1 MTNGGDSLLPD
12 IQLDN
17 EYFDDILD
25 NARNM
30 IVSIYPEWTDFNYHD
45 PGITMLEMF
54 AWLKESQQY
63 YINKIGP
70 ENIRKYLKLLGIERR
85 TKVPSVTD
93 VSVLYENDITAVK
106 GTKLY
111 AGDICFEADRR
122 TYISASSID
131 VCVCDY
137 GKEKNVIARDQ
148 FYFGGNLHILPFA
161 KKDDGSFYIGFDK
174 PLAANEVHTI
184 WFDITSEDGIA
195 RNPVTDPGSFVPLV
209 DMDIDYFDGISWH
222 RVKRID
228 ETFGFLFPGRIYFS
242 PVRAHGKCSV
252 AGHEAY
258 YIRFTISGG
267 EYDALPVIK
276 NIYFNLLPVTQ
287 RETKAEYTDLPAG
300 DEIRLFTEL
309 AAIGNTRIF
318 LKGRDGLF
326 TPVRS
331 CEKRIDPDTG
341 GMICSVPGG
350 ANSEG
355 VRAVNVM
362 SDFIADGAI
371 GCGTGLPF
379 QQYDLDTH
387 DLEYETFAIMS
398 ELPDSG
404 GKYVEWKKVKDFSSA
419 GTDDF
424 VYTLDTENGILTFGN
439 CINGIAPDGD
449 IFIIGYSLTKGADG
463 CVTKGKI
470 NEINGF
476 NRDEIYVENLRA
488 STGGQNEESIEECFI
503 KAKKLLRTTE
513 TIVTD
518 DDCEECISTTQGL
531 RIEKCK
537 VIRND
542 RNDGIV
548 TTAVVKPYSQNGMGI
563 PSERYIRNILAA
575 IEPRRMLGSQFRIV
589 RPEYAEIS
597 VYADVT
603 VSRNYSNPREAV
615 NRAVTDFFG
624 AIKDEFGAEIIYSK
638 LYELIDSLDC
648 VLAVNVLT
656 MQTEGSDA
664 ERTREGDLILGQNV
678 AAYLT
683 DTEIMINM

>member
-1 MTNGGDSLLPD
+1 MLPD
-12 IQLDN
+12 IDLDN
-17 EYFDDILD
+17 EYYDDILD

-45 PGITMLEMF
+45 PGVTMLEMF

-85 TKVPSVTD
+85 TKVPSFTD
-93 VSVLYENDITAVK
+93 VSVLYDKDITAVK

-137 GKEKNVIARDQ
+137 GEETNVIGKDQ

-161 KKDDGSFYIGFDK
+161 KKDSGVFYVGFDK
-174 PLAANEVHTI
+174 PLAESEVHTI
-184 WFDITSEDGIA
+184 WFSVISDDGIE
-195 RNPVTDPGSFVPLV
+195 RNPITDPKRFIPLV
-209 DMDIDYFDGISWH
+209 DISMEYFDGVSWK

-228 ETFGFLFPGRIYFS
+228 ETYGFLFSGRIFFS
-242 PVRAHGKCSV
+242 LPEKHGSCEI
-252 AGHEAY
+252 AGHNAY
-258 YIRFTISGG
+258 YIRFRPTGG
-267 EYDALPVIK
+267 EYDDLPVIK

-287 RETKAEYTDLPAG
+287 RDTKAEYTDLPAG

-309 AAIGNTRIF
+309 SHIGTTRIF
-318 LKGRDGLF
+318 LKDTDGLY

-331 CEKRIDPDTG
+331 FIKQTDSGTG
-341 GMICSVPGG
+341 GIKCSVQGG
-350 ANSEG
+350 ARSEG
-355 VRAVNVM
+355 IRVVNVM
-362 SDFIADGAI
+362 SDFAADGVI
-371 GCGTGLPF
+371 GYGTGLPF
-379 QQYDLDTH
+379 QQYDLDTR
-387 DLEYETFAIMS
+387 DLEYESFAIMT

-404 GKYVEWKKVKDFSSA
+404 GKFVEWRKVKDFSSA

-424 VYTLDTENGILTFGN
+424 VYMLDTENGIISFGD
-439 CINGIAPDGD
+439 CIHGMAPEGD
-449 IFIIGYSLTKGADG
+449 IFIIGYSLTRGADG

-470 NEINGF
+470 TEINGF
-476 NRDEIYVENLRA
+476 DKDDIYIENLRA
-488 STGGQNEESIEECFI
+488 SAGGMNEETVEDCFI
-503 KAKKLLRTTE
+503 KAQKLLRTTQ
-513 TIVTD
+513 TVVTD
-518 DDCEECISTTQGL
+518 EDCEECISATQGL

-537 VIRND
+537 VIKND
-542 RNDGIV
+542 SSDGLV
-548 TTAVVKPYSQNGMGI
+548 TTVVVKPYSRNGMGV
-563 PSERYIRNILAA
+563 PCERYIKNILAVL
-575 IEPRRMLGSQFRIV
+575 EPRRMLGSQIRII

-603 VSRNYSNPREAV
+603 VSRNYSNPGEAV
-615 NRAVTDFFG
+615 RNAVSDFF
-624 AIKDEFGAEIIYSK
+624 ASIKDDFGAEIIYSK
-638 LYELIDSLDC
+638 FYELIDSLDC
-648 VLAVNVLT
+648 VLSVNILT

-664 ERTREGDLILGQNV
+664 ERTREGDLILARNV

-683 DTEIMINM
+683 DVDIMINT

>member
-1 MTNGGDSLLPD
+1 MLPD

-85 TKVPSVTD
+85 TKVPSFTD
-93 VSVLYENDITAVK
+93 VSVLYEKDITAVK

-131 VCVCDY
+131 VCICDY
-137 GKEKNVIARDQ
+137 GEKKNVIARDQ

-161 KKDDGSFYIGFDK
+161 KKDNGIFYVGFDK
-174 PLAANEVHTI
+174 PLAENEVHAI
-184 WFDITSEDGIA
+184 WFDVTSEDGVG
-195 RNPVTDPGSFVPLV
+195 RNPITDPKSFTPLV
-209 DMDIDYFDGISWH
+209 DMDIEYFDGMNWR

-228 ETFGFLFPGRIYFS
+228 ETYGFLFSGRICFS
-242 PVRAHGKCSV
+242 PVSAHGKCSV
-252 AGHEAY
+252 EGHDAY
-258 YIRFTISGG
+258 YIRFTLSGG

-276 NIYFNLLPVTQ
+276 SINFNLLPVTQ
-287 RETKAEYTDLPAG
+287 RDTKAEYIDLPAS

-309 AAIGNTRIF
+309 AVTGSTRIF
-318 LKGRDGLF
+318 LKGTDGLY

-331 CEKRIDPDTG
+331 YQKRIDGKTG
-341 GMICSVPGG
+341 EVLCTVPGG
-350 ANSEG
+350 AKSEG
-355 VRAVNVM
+355 VRAVNLVP
-362 SDFIADGAI
+362 DFMADGAI
-371 GCGTGLPF
+371 GNGNGLPF
-379 QQYDLDTH
+379 QKYDLETE
-387 DLEYETFAIMS
+387 DLEYDSFAVMT

-404 GKYVEWKKVKDFSSA
+404 GKFVEWKKVKDFSSA

-424 VYTLDTENGILTFGN
+424 VYTLDTEHGIISFGD
-439 CINGIAPDGD
+439 CIHGMAPDGD

-463 CVTKGKI
+463 CVTRGKI
-470 NEINGF
+470 TEISGF
-476 NRDEIYVENLRA
+476 DKDEIYVENLRA
-488 STGGQNEESIEECFI
+488 STGGLNEETVEDCFI
-503 KAKKLLRTTE
+503 KAKKMLRTTE
-513 TIVTD
+513 TVVTD
-518 DDCEECISTTQGL
+518 EDCEECISATQGL

-537 VIRND
+537 VIKND

-548 TTAVVKPYSQNGMGI
+548 TTAVVKPYSQDGI
-563 PSERYIRNILAA
+563 GVPNERYIKNILASL
-575 IEPRRMLGSQFRIV
+575 EPRRMLGSRFRIV

-603 VSRNYSNPREAV
+603 VSRNYSNPREAIF
-615 NRAVTDFFG
+615 RAVTDFFA
-624 AIKDEFGAEIIYSK
+624 AIKDDFGAEIIYSK
-638 LYELIDSLDC
+638 LYELIDSIDC

-656 MQTEGSDA
+656 MQTEGCDA
-664 ERTREGDLILGQNV
+664 ERTREGDLILAQNA

-683 DTEIMINM
+683 DIDIMINM

>member
-1 MTNGGDSLLPD
+1 MLPD

-70 ENIRKYLKLLGIERR
+70 ENIRKYLKLIGIERR
-85 TKVPSVTD
+85 TKVPSSVD

-106 GTKLY
+106 GTKLF

-131 VCVCDY
+131 ICVCDY
-137 GKEKNVIARDQ
+137 GDEKNVIARDQ

-161 KKDDGSFYIGFDK
+161 KKDRGVFYIGFDK
-174 PLAANEVHTI
+174 PLAENEVHAI
-184 WFDITSEDGIA
+184 RFDITSEDGIS
-195 RNPVTDPGSFVPLV
+195 RNPITDPKSFTPLV
-209 DMDIDYFDGISWH
+209 DMDIDYFDGLNWR

-228 ETFGFLFPGRIYFS
+228 ETYGFLFSGRVCFS
-242 PVRAHGKCSV
+242 LASGHVRCRIADHD
-252 AGHEAY
+252 AY
-258 YIRFTISGG
+258 YLRFSLSGG

-287 RETKAEYTDLPAG
+287 RETKAEYTDLPAA

-309 AAIGNTRIF
+309 AVTGQTRIF
-318 LKGRDGLF
+318 LKGRDGLY
-326 TPVRS
+326 TPVKS
-331 CEKRIDPDTG
+331 FEKRIDSETG
-341 GMICSVPGG
+341 EILCSVPGG
-350 ANSEG
+350 AESEG

-371 GCGTGLPF
+371 GSGTGLPF
-379 QQYDLDTH
+379 QKYDLETG
-387 DLEYETFAIMS
+387 DLEYDSFAIMT

-404 GKYVEWKKVKDFSSA
+404 GKYVEWKKVRDFSSA

-424 VYTLDTENGILTFGN
+424 VYTLDTEHGIISFGD
-439 CINGIAPDGD
+439 CIHGIAPDGD
-449 IFIIGYSLTKGADG
+449 IFIIGYSLTRGAEG

-476 NRDEIYVENLRA
+476 DRDEIYVENLRG
-488 STGGQNEESIEECFI
+488 STGGRDEETIEDCFI
-503 KAKKLLRTTE
+503 KAKSLLRTTE
-513 TIVTD
+513 TLVTD
-518 DDCEECISTTQGL
+518 EDCERCISKAQGL

-537 VIRND
+537 VIKND
-542 RNDGIV
+542 RNDGLV
-548 TTAVVKPYSQNGMGI
+548 TTIVVKPYSQNGMGV
-563 PSERYIRNILAA
+563 PGERYIQNILAV
-575 IEPRRMLGSQFRIV
+575 IEPRRMLGYQFRIV

-615 NRAVTDFFG
+615 NRAVVDFFG

-638 LYELIDSLDC
+638 LYEIIDSLDC

-656 MQTEGSDA
+656 MQAEGSNA
-664 ERTREGDLILGQNV
+664 ERTREGDLILAPNV